1 MFIAFIILLSS
12 IIHATWN
19 FISKTIP
26 STSVF
31 VWLVATCTS
40 LLYLPIVCIWIWQ
53 FGFEAQPIQWLFLAV
68 TAIVHMIY
76 YLTLQRGYQMSD
88 LSVVYPV
95 ARGMGPLISSIVAFA
110 WLGEQFSL
118 MSGLGLLAVV
128 IGVFFIAGLKKPS
141 EDDTKVRNGLIYG
154 ILVGFLIA
162 LYTVWD
168 AYAVKN
174 LAIAPL
180 ILEYVS
186 HPFRT
191 IILFPFSEKRQL
203 EAKEIW
209 QKYKYK
215 ILTISFLTP
224 ISFILVL
231 YALKAAPIHYVA
243 PARELSIV
251 IGVFLGG
258 KILLE
263 KDFKARLLGAFLILL
278 GIILLHFS

>member
-40 LLYLPIVCIWIWQ
+40 LLYFPVVWIWIWQ
-53 FGFEAQPIQWLFLAV
+53 FGFEAQPIQWLFLSV

-76 YLTLQRGYQMSD
+76 YLTLQRGYQVGD
-88 LSVVYPV
+88 LSVVYPI
-95 ARGMGPLISSIVAFA
+95 ARGIGPLISSIIAFT
-110 WLGEQFSL
+110 WLGEQFSV
-118 MSGLGLLAVV
+118 MGGLGLLAVV
-128 IGVFFIAGLKKPS
+128 IGVFFIAGLKKNS
-141 EDDTKVRNGLIYG
+141 NADIKVRNGLIYG
-154 ILVGFLIA
+154 VLIGFLIA
-162 LYTVWD
+162 LYTIWD
-168 AYAVKN
+168 TYAVKE

-180 ILEYVS
+180 IVEYVS

-191 IILFPFSEKRQL
+191 IVLFPFSEKRQQ
-203 EAKEIW
+203 EAKEVW
-209 QKYKYK
+209 QKHKLK

-231 YALKAAPIHYVA
+231 YALKVAPIHYVA

-258 KILLE
+258 KVLLE
-263 KDFKARLLGAFLILL
+263 KDFKARLFGAFLILL

>member
-1 MFIAFIILLSS
+1 MFITFIIILSS

-19 FISKTIP
+19 FISKTVP

-40 LLYLPIVCIWIWQ
+40 IIYFPIVCVWIWH
-53 FGFEAQPIQWLFLAV
+53 FGFENQPIQWLFLAV
-68 TAIVHMIY
+68 TALVHMIY
-76 YLTLQRGYQMSD
+76 YLTLQRGYQVSD
-88 LSVVYPV
+88 LSVVYPI
-95 ARGMGPLISSIVAFA
+95 ARGMGPLFSSIVAFLF
-110 WLGEQFSL
+110 LGEQFSAV
-118 MSGLGLLAVV
+118 SGLGLLAVV
-128 IGVFFIAGLKKPS
+128 VGVFFIAGLKKPS
-141 EDDTKVRNGLIYG
+141 NADEKTKKGLVYG
-154 ILVGFLIA
+154 VLVGLLIA

-168 AYAVKN
+168 AYAVKY
-174 LAIAPL
+174 LAVTPL

-186 HPFRT
+186 HPFRALV
-191 IILFPFSEKRQL
+191 LFPFSEKRKK

-209 QKYKYK
+209 QNYYRK

-231 YALKAAPIHYVA
+231 YALKVAPIHFVA

-251 IGVFLGG
+251 FGVFLGG

-263 KDFKARLLGAFLILL
+263 KDFKTRLLGAFLILF